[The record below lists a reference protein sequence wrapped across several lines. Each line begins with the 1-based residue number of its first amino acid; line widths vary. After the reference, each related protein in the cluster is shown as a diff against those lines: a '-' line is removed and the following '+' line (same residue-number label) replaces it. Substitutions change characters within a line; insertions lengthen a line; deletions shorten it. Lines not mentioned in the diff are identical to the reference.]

1 MNDIC
6 QYFGLSSLPS
16 KAVEVSQN
24 VLVFYLALLLLSND
38 SVLSYSAQNR
48 KWAAHG
54 SSGTTWNNLYFALEE
69 NIMKKIFT
77 QNDLVKDGLKETHF
91 ISSFQGQREFCH
103 FPAFQRNGRDITPW
117 PPWQIYRALRSQT
130 GKYLWWD
137 EVQDGHFW
145 PAMWRWCQY
154 VL

>member
-1 MNDIC
+1 MSDIC

-69 NIMKKIFT
+69 ISWTIIT

>member
-1 MNDIC
+1 MSDIC

-24 VLVFYLALLLLSND
+24 VLVFYLALLLLNND

-69 NIMKKIFT
+69 ISWTIIT

-117 PPWQIYRALRSQT
+117 PLWQIYRALRSQT

>member
-24 VLVFYLALLLLSND
+24 VLVFYLALLLLNND

-69 NIMKKIFT
+69 ISWTIIT

>member
-69 NIMKKIFT
+69 ISWTIIT